1 MIKKGLETRGSNRI
15 KTSWREMDLKERREV
30 KRREERKMV
39 EKMSKERKH
48 VERGKGQERRK

>member
-39 EKMSKERKH
+39 EKMSKERNH